1 MQRPRFPWVHG
12 QRRSDPQ
19 LPEKPPIHFGPV
31 SNGEVFRPATRNAA
45 RIERLIMEKAD
56 EGARRLGVDRREFL
70 ASSMGMAT
78 SLWALNLVSG
88 CGSDQ
93 RGASLGASGGNSAAG
108 GTTGGGT
115 MGGGTYDAGGMLGSG
130 HDAGGSPFPP
140 SDAAAGSDAGGSFMV
155 PDDPTDPDQV
165 CEVML
170 DPSREFIFDIQTHHV
185 NRANTLYDG
194 FLRDQARFT
203 STCLP
208 GGIEAVRCFGQN
220 EYVRLMFLESN
231 TTVAVL
237 SGLPAIDEPN
247 NPITNAEIAE
257 TRDIVNML
265 ADGTQR
271 LVNHHMVLPNQM
283 GKNADGVKRQLDAMA
298 RTLDVYKKV
307 GAWKCYPAWA
317 PGNTELSAPD
327 GYFLDDET
335 VGIPFIE
342 QGLKLGVRTFCIH
355 KGLPIPGFS
364 VTYNDPQDIGRVAK
378 RYPEANFVVYHS
390 GYGNQ
395 NNYGESAYAEGAR
408 NGVNSLITAL
418 LAQGIGPGSNVYAE
432 LGTTWQLV
440 TTLPLVGSLTAAA
453 HVIGKLLKYVGED
466 NVVWGTDS
474 IWYGSPQSQIES
486 FLQFQISQ
494 DLQARYGYPALTMER
509 KRKILGL
516 NAARIYGI
524 SPTAMRCAV
533 DASTLEARRQELD
546 AMNGARRWAFQTPRL
561 TGRREFWDL
570 LRRRNFRPG

>member
-1 MQRPRFPWVHG
+1 MNRQRFPWVHSR
-12 QRRSDPQ
+12 RRSDAE
-19 LPEKPPIHFGPV
+19 LEAKPPIHFGAV
-31 SNGEVFRPATRNAA
+31 SNGEVFRPATHNAA
-45 RIERLIMEKAD
+45 RIERLIMEKA
-56 EGARRLGVDRREFL
+56 EQGARSLGVDRREFL

-88 CGSDQ
+88 CGTDKRAS
-93 RGASLGASGGNSAAG
+93 SLGDGGGSAGGGVPGGGMASG
-108 GTTGGGT
+108 
-115 MGGGTYDAGGMLGSG
+115 YDAGRDAMSG
-130 HDAGGSPFPP
+130 GAPPRIDGGGPAG
-140 SDAAAGSDAGGSFMV
+140 DAGGSFMV
-155 PDDPTDPDQV
+155 PNDPTDPERV
-165 CEVML
+165 CETML

-185 NRANTLYDG
+185 NRANTLYDS
-194 FLRDQARFT
+194 FLRDQARYQT
-203 STCLP
+203 TCLP
-208 GGIEAVRCFGQN
+208 GGLDAVGCFSQS

-237 SGLPAIDEPN
+237 SGLPAIDDAN

-265 ADGTQR
+265 ADGTER
-271 LVNHHMVLPNQM
+271 LVNHHMVLPNQL
-283 GKNADGVKRQLDAMA
+283 GKNSDGVKRQLDAMA
-298 RTLDVYKKV
+298 RTQDVYKKI

-317 PGNTELSAPD
+317 PGNTERSATD

-335 VGIPFIE
+335 VGLPFIE

-364 VTYNDPQDIGRVAK
+364 VTYNDPEDIGRVAK
-378 RYPEANFVVYHS
+378 RYPQANFVVYHS

-395 NNYGESAYAEGAR
+395 NNYSEGAYAENAR

-486 FLQFQISQ
+486 FLQFQISE
-494 DLQARYGYPALTMER
+494 DLQARHGYPALTLER

-524 SPTAMRCAV
+524 SPSAMRCAV
-533 DASTLEARRQELD
+533 DASTLEARRLELD
-546 AMNGARRWAFQTPRL
+546 AISGGRRWAFQTPKL
-561 TGRREFWDL
+561 TRRSEFWNL
-570 LRRRNFRPG
+570 LRKRDFRPG